1 MKLNPGYYLKLLLI
15 CVLASV
21 TILVGVSFV
30 PDSPYTRY
38 RLLDIGAYKAA
49 TWIYERIHFDD
60 TPIDVAFFG
69 TSHTMNGI
77 DSLVVEKSLGK
88 EDTRVVNFA
97 IPHFGRDMHYTLIK
111 QLLEH
116 RKPQLIVLEVRE
128 NEARD
133 LHPGTHYLAQPED
146 LYAAPWIVNLRYLG
160 NLIRLPLR
168 SIKSQYYDSF
178 PELFG
183 FRTDFSAADYHG
195 AHLNHALSWPDG
207 KERTRIASEHLL
219 TELNNLSLPSSW
231 LEEVRFYLFHHANF
245 YYVEQISDLAEKHN
259 VPVVYA
265 YIPSFGAPEVSV
277 FAEKYPE
284 NRWIYF
290 NEEIFKQK
298 SNWSDPGHLNKHGA
312 LALSADAANKIR
324 PYLTG
329 EH

>member
-21 TILVGVSFV
+21 TLLVGASFI

-38 RLLDIGAYKAA
+38 RLLDIGAYKSA
-49 TWIYERIHFDD
+49 TWIYERIHFDE

-77 DSLVVEKSLGK
+77 DSLVVEQSLGT
-88 EDTRVVNFA
+88 DNVRVVNFA

-111 QLLEH
+111 QLLEN

-128 NEARD
+128 SEARD

-168 SIKSQYYDSF
+168 AIKTQYYEAF
-178 PELFG
+178 PELF
-183 FRTDFSAADYHG
+183 DFHADFAAEKYHG
-195 AHLNHALSWPDG
+195 AHFNHALSWPDG
-207 KERTRIASEHLL
+207 KERTRIASEHSLNAI
-219 TELNNLSLPSSW
+219 NNLSLPTNS
-231 LEEVRFYLFHHANF
+231 LEELKFYLFHNANF
-245 YYVEQISDLAEKHN
+245 HYVNQISDLAKKYN
-259 VPVVYA
+259 VPVAYA
-265 YIPSFGAPEVSV
+265 YIPSFGAPDVSV

-284 NRWIYF
+284 NQWLYF
-290 NEEIFKQK
+290 DEAIFKQK

-312 LALSADAANKIR
+312 LALSVDAANKIR
-324 PYLTG
+324 PYVKAGL
-329 EH
+329 